1 MERSEVFGSL
11 LAQIKIT
18 RISLG
23 ELPTWAQEK
32 IVSTA
37 LGLLEDETAFAV
49 SDAGSFLIYAHGF
62 RYTVSRLVPF
72 VH

>member
-1 MERSEVFGSL
+1 MTFAEM
-11 LAQIKIT
+11 LAQVKIT
-18 RISLG
+18 RIPLG

-49 SDAGSFLIYAHGF
+49 SDAGAFIIYAHGY
-62 RYTVSRLVPF
+62 RYNVSKLFPYVY
-72 VH
+72 